1 MLPLS
6 LDHLVI
12 AVRDLDG
19 ASANYQRL
27 LGRKPS
33 WTGRHPTYGTGN
45 VLFRI
50 DNCYIELLAPA
61 PTSGGRLQ
69 PDSPVRWSDQL
80 QAHLDTV
87 GEGLYAIAMGT
98 QDIAATVKEIRANGI
113 DIDDPAAGDGV
124 DETTGARREW
134 ANARMSVKA
143 TRGVPAFVIEHR
155 SPAGA
160 LPMAESTSPEGTAV
174 HAVDHTV
181 IAYSDNRACLGL
193 WQEKLGL
200 DLRLTLDR
208 NGRSLHFLLLGEAI
222 LELVGETD
230 PKEPGAN
237 DTLWGVA
244 YRVKDVPATVKR
256 LRAAGVDIS
265 DPRDGNAPDTVVA
278 DLKRGFSNDVRTIF
292 IQKEVK

>member
-12 AVRDLDG
+12 AVRDLDA
-19 ASANYQRL
+19 ASENYQRL

-50 DNCYIELLAPA
+50 DNCYIELLAPLDQA
-61 PTSGGRLQ
+61 E
-69 PDSPVRWSDQL
+69 DSPWNREL
-80 QAHLDTV
+80 TGRLDTV
-87 GEGLYAIAMGT
+87 GEGLYAIALGT
-98 QDIAATVKEIRANGI
+98 TDIVATVKEIRGNGI
-113 DIDDPAAGDGV
+113 DIDDPAGGDGI

-134 ANARMSVKA
+134 ANARMPVKD

-155 SPAGA
+155 SPASA
-160 LPMAESTSPEGTAV
+160 LPMAPSTSPEGTAV

-181 IAYSDNRACLGL
+181 IAYGDNNACLGL

-222 LELVGETD
+222 LELVGATE
-230 PKEPGAN
+230 PKEPGAS
-237 DTLWGVA
+237 DVLWGLA
-244 YRVKDVPATVKR
+244 YRVKDVPATVER
-256 LRAAGVDIS
+256 LRTAGVEIS
-265 DPRDGNAPDTVVA
+265 DPRDGNAPGTVVA
-278 DLKRGFSNDVRTIF
+278 DLKRGYSHDVRTLF
-292 IQKEVK
+292 IQKEVR